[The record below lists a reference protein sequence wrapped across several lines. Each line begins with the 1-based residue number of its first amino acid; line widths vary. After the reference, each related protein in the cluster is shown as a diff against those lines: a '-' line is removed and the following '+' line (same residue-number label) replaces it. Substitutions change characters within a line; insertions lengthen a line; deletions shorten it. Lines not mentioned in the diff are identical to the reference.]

1 MRDLV
6 NLEELYPLM
15 AEVIA
20 KGGTFRFYPRGTS
33 MLPMLVEGKD
43 SVELGMA
50 DTLQAGDVVF
60 YRRDNGAFV
69 LHRLI
74 EKNKNGTLTMCGD
87 NQLSLEYGIRPEQVL
102 AKLVGYYKGEVYH
115 TTDEAE
121 YTQYAAKKVKRFP
134 FYRRNRK
141 IYTALR
147 KIKHIFIK

>member
-6 NLEELYPLM
+6 ELTELYPLM

-33 MLPMLVEGKD
+33 MLPMLVEGED
-43 SVELGMA
+43 SVELAQA
-50 DTLQAGDVVF
+50 DAVEVGDVVF

-74 EKNKNGTLTMCGD
+74 AKRNGTYTMCGD
-87 NQLSLEYGIRPEQVL
+87 HQMGLEYGIREEQVL
-102 AKLVGYYKGEVYH
+102 AKLVGFYKGEEYH
-115 TTDEAE
+115 SVDEEAYLA
-121 YTQYAAKKVKRFP
+121 YTKKMVKRFP

-141 IYTALR
+141 LYEFLR
-147 KIKHIFIK
+147 KVKHTIFK